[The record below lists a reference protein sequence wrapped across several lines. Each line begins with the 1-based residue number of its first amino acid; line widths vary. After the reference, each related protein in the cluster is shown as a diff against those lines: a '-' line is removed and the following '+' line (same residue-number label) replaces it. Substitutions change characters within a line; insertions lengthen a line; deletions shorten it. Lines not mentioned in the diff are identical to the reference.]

1 MLESF
6 AESILSQQWGW
17 ENVRRDAFQLLAW
30 GYADA
35 EATIRQEDLEV
46 NITGMLAG
54 AMDNRLS
61 FAQIPPRFILY
72 NVKEEAHVNTS
83 GKLGNQRPRID
94 IVVEHTGNRPAKK
107 YVFEAKRCAKRYKGG
122 IKWYV
127 KGVENFL
134 TLDYARNAPEAS
146 IVGLIQSDTSV
157 YWRAQLSTQTAKDVA
172 LCCEVHPASI
182 NVIADL
188 PDMVVSTHRRN
199 DTSLIDLYHVFLDC
213 KKPGT

>member
-1 MLESF
+1 MLESL

-17 ENVRRDAFQLLAW
+17 ESVRRDAFQLLAW
-30 GYADA
+30 GYTDSQVA
-35 EATIRQEDLEV
+35 IRREHLEV
-46 NITGMLAG
+46 NITGILAD
-54 AMDNRLS
+54 AMDKRLTYPE
-61 FAQIPPRFILY
+61 PPVHFILY

-94 IVVEHTGNRPAKK
+94 IIVEHTGNRPAKK
-107 YVFEAKRCAKRYKGG
+107 YVFEAKRCAKKYKEG

-134 TLDYARNAPEAS
+134 TLDYARDAPEAS
-146 IVGLIQSDTSV
+146 IIGLVQSDTSIH
-157 YWRAQLSTQTAKDVA
+157 WRAQLRAKTAENAA
-172 LCCEVHPASI
+172 LCCEAYPTDV
-182 NVIADL
+182 NVVDDL